1 MFMSDLNSIPQQYAW
16 GEEQTCSNGE
26 PIAVNFS
33 TEEYEE
39 LITCIHNKIKEEYS
53 DDETC
58 RFYSKLLGKLLIA
71 ANQ

>member
-1 MFMSDLNSIPQQYAW
+1 MSETNTIPQQYAW
-16 GEEQTCSNGE
+16 GEEQTCTTGE
-26 PIAVNFS
+26 PIDVKFS

-39 LITCIHNKIKEEYS
+39 IITCIHNKIKEEYS